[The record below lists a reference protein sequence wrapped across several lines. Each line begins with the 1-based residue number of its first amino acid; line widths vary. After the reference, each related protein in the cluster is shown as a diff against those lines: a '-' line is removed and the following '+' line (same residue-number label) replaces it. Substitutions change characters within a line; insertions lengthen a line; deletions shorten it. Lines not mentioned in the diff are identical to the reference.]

1 MVAASLASYDGS
13 AGVLVDTNVWV
24 DCIDTESPWHDWA
37 VEQLQQCSE
46 RSPLHVNL
54 INYTEL
60 LVPGPDVALLDELLD
75 VYEVRRSGLPWACA
89 ALAASAFGLYKRRGG
104 ARTLP
109 LPDFF
114 IGAHAAISNL
124 SVLTRDPAGYSTYF
138 PRLALLGP

>member
-1 MVAASLASYDGS
+1 VVGVSLASYDGS
-13 AGVLVDTNVWV
+13 AGTLVDTNVWV

-37 VEQLQQCSE
+37 VEQLQRCSE
-46 RSPLHVNL
+46 RAPLHVNL
-54 INYTEL
+54 IIYTEL
-60 LVPGPDVALLDELLD
+60 LVPGPDVASLDELLD
-75 VYEVRRSGLPWACA
+75 VYEVRRSGLPWTCA

-114 IGAHAAISNL
+114 IGAHAAVANL
-124 SVLTRDPAGYSTYF
+124 NVLTRDPAGYATYF